1 MPPIIILD
9 SDDDEEHGYSPPR
22 SPRGPISPAGAEAA
36 TSNSSGRVS
45 GATTSTDPSFFRN
58 IYDEQNDAAR
68 TYVPEGTTRSYNQD
82 QLSSSEM
89 TAPAPFKR
97 TVTGLVEPSSLT
109 SVTDRTGAKGQ
120 KAQYGNTPDE
130 FTQASTPGRK
140 KAPTAV
146 MDDPWDVPSSPEV
159 GQRRPKTKIR
169 IKRREPQQTMGS
181 TSKTTWDLLNT
192 KSGRNPDPVDDG
204 LEISPSGR
212 RKRRKVEYLEASL
225 QGSNEVDLV
234 TIPFS
239 NENEGRESQ
248 PAPTPS
254 MLPPT
259 LPVMDDVSFY
269 IAPKPLTETQKM
281 EYESVH
287 MPSSD
292 SLNQPLPP
300 IYQFNIQNIGS
311 SDEATNVNTPRSIG
325 TCLMSTAPMPS
336 TAPVPSSVMDPL
348 RVATGQSV
356 GLRWDSSPDV
366 IAGGESPPREK
377 QPKQRERQRRENP
390 VEPVV
395 DEVPEPTRV
404 DQPEVPAVEE
414 TRAVDNEPQHLEP
427 PAEPPVEPLVEP
439 LVEPP
444 VELPTEPA
452 PKPPAK
458 AKKPRGRPK
467 KKAAAEED
475 QPVDQS
481 EATPATKPKKKR
493 GRPRKADQPATEMKE
508 PSPQVEQLSVD
519 DVAPTKVTKRSKAKV
534 EAQHQVEEVKVDDEQ
549 EEESKNSTD
558 SPDDKAVLQES
569 KPNAIN
575 KADPSKDETSKP
587 LEDTITPR
595 KEEKEEKPAA
605 ANKTTTPS
613 RGLSAILNKPV
624 YRVGLSKRS
633 RIAPLL
639 KCLRK

>member
-9 SDDDEEHGYSPPR
+9 SDDDEDHSYSPP
-22 SPRGPISPAGAEAA
+22 PRGPISPAGAEAA
-36 TSNSSGRVS
+36 T
-45 GATTSTDPSFFRN
+45 T
-58 IYDEQNDAAR
+58 R

-97 TVTGLVEPSSLT
+97 TVTGLVEPSSLA

-169 IKRREPQQTMGS
+169 IKRREPQQTLGS

-192 KSGRNPDPVDDG
+192 KSGRNPDPVHDG

-212 RKRRKVEYLEASL
+212 RKRRKVDYPETSL

-239 NENEGRESQ
+239 NDNEGRESQ

-336 TAPVPSSVMDPL
+336 TAPVPSSMMDPL
-348 RVATGQSV
+348 RMATGQSV

-377 QPKQRERQRRENP
+377 QPRQRERQRRESP
-390 VEPVV
+390 AEPVV

-404 DQPEVPAVEE
+404 DQPKLPAVEE
-414 TRAVDNEPQHLEP
+414 TRAQSL
-427 PAEPPVEPLVEP
+427 
-439 LVEPP
+439 
-444 VELPTEPA
+444 
-452 PKPPAK
+452 
-458 AKKPRGRPK
+458 RGRPK
-467 KKAAAEED
+467 KKAAAEEA
-475 QPVDQS
+475 QPVDQP
-481 EATPATKPKKKR
+481 EATPVTKPKKKR
-493 GRPRKADQPATEMKE
+493 GRPRKAGQPATETKE
-508 PSPQVEQLSVD
+508 ASPQVEQLSVGNA
-519 DVAPTKVTKRSKAKV
+519 VPSAKVTKRSKAKL
-534 EAQHQVEEVKVDDEQ
+534 ETQHQVEEVKIDDEQ
-549 EEESKNSTD
+549 EEESKEAMD
-558 SPDDKAVLQES
+558 SRDDKAVLQES
-569 KPNAIN
+569 KPNVIN
-575 KADPSKDETSKP
+575 KTGPSEDEPSKP
-587 LEDTITPR
+587 PEDTATPR
-595 KEEKEEKPAA
+595 KEEKEEKPAVSS
-605 ANKTTTPS
+605 KTTTPS

>member
-9 SDDDEEHGYSPPR
+9 SDDDEDHGYSPPR

-36 TSNSSGRVS
+36 TSHSSGRVS
-45 GATTSTDPSFFRN
+45 RATTSTDPSFFRN

-68 TYVPEGTTRSYNQD
+68 TYVPEGTTRSYDQD
-82 QLSSSEM
+82 RLSSSEM

-97 TVTGLVEPSSLT
+97 TVTGLVEPSSLV
-109 SVTDRTGAKGQ
+109 SVTDRTATKGQ
-120 KAQYGNTPDE
+120 KAPYENTPDE

-159 GQRRPKTKIR
+159 GQSRPKTKIR
-169 IKRREPQQTMGS
+169 IKRREPQQTLGS

-192 KSGRNPDPVDDG
+192 KPGRNQDPVHDG
-204 LEISPSGR
+204 LNISPSGR
-212 RKRRKVEYLEASL
+212 RKRRKVEYPEASL

-239 NENEGRESQ
+239 NDNEGQESQ
-248 PAPTPS
+248 PEPTPS

-311 SDEATNVNTPRSIG
+311 SDEATNVNTPRSNA

-336 TAPVPSSVMDPL
+336 TAPVPSSMMDPL
-348 RVATGQSV
+348 RMATGQSV

-377 QPKQRERQRRENP
+377 QPRQRERQRRESP
-390 VEPVV
+390 AEPVV
-395 DEVPEPTRV
+395 YEVPEPTRV
-404 DQPEVPAVEE
+404 DQPELPAVEE
-414 TRAVDNEPQHLEP
+414 TRPVHNEPQHLEA
-427 PAEPPVEPLVEP
+427 PAEP

-444 VELPTEPA
+444 TEPPAEIPTEPVT
-452 PKPPAK
+452 KPPAK

-467 KKAAAEED
+467 KKAAAEEVTPAD
-475 QPVDQS
+475 QP
-481 EATPATKPKKKR
+481 EGTPVTKPKKKR
-493 GRPRKADQPATEMKE
+493 GRPRKADQPTKE
-508 PSPQVEQLSVD
+508 AKEASPQVEQPSVND
-519 DVAPTKVTKRSKAKV
+519 AVPSAKVTRRSAAKF
-534 EAQHQVEEVKVDDEQ
+534 EAHHQVEEVKVDDEQ
-549 EEESKNSTD
+549 EEESKEAID
-558 SPDDKAVLQES
+558 SRENKSVLQES
-569 KPNAIN
+569 RPTSMN
-575 KADPSKDETSKP
+575 KVDPSEDEISKP
-587 LEDTITPR
+587 LEDTTTPR
-595 KEEKEEKPAA
+595 KEEKEEKPAVVS
-605 ANKTTTPS
+605 KTTTPS

-624 YRVGLSKRS
+624 YRVGLSKKS